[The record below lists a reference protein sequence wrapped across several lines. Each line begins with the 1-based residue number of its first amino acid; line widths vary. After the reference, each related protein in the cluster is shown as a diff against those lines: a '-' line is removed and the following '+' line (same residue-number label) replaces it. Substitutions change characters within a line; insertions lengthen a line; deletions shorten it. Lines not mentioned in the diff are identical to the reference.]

1 MYTVHSYM
9 SHFVMSRTS
18 YPQCCLLVNM
28 LVDVRD
34 PTRMPTPRA
43 IGPVFTRCILTGWIH
58 GVHTPVDSLVFG
70 GNFLHSF
77 NIPMQLRIWDIENN
91 THVRNLFMLL
101 AGRLEM
107 HVVLYASSSC
117 EMFYLSSKSS
127 VVIRDAV
134 VLPSAR
140 YRDFVCKPSS
150 LLIRINRSAVFEN
163 GK

>member
-1 MYTVHSYM
+1 
-9 SHFVMSRTS
+9 
-18 YPQCCLLVNM
+18 
-28 LVDVRD
+28 
-34 PTRMPTPRA
+34 MPTPWA

-91 THVRNLFMLL
+91 THVRNLFMVL

-117 EMFYLSSKSS
+117 EMFYLPSKSI

-134 VLPSAR
+134 VLSSAR
-140 YRDFVCKPSS
+140 YRYFVCKPSS
-150 LLIRINRSAVFEN
+150 LRY
-163 GK
+163 G